1 VSSDR
6 IVLADALDF
15 LAAQPA
21 GVARAVCFDPP
32 YTVGSPV
39 RVRED
44 GAAGSVFGPL
54 SFLHRTMTLSAR
66 ALMPGGI
73 VTAFTDV
80 RRMAD
85 TGYVASMCG
94 LRLATCVAWVRT
106 RPGTGGLLR
115 ASWDPVLVFARGV
128 PQVVSRAAIRNVV
141 ITAGDFGG
149 EDFSETD
156 LAREEFTADVPAV
169 VEADYERPR
178 RHPYSKPPGVYEHIL
193 RRVVRRGDTA
203 LDPFAGSGSSR
214 TACRNLDM
222 ELRWSGC
229 DIDPAYTETGPAEEL
244 L

>member
-1 VSSDR
+1 
-6 IVLADALDF
+6 VLADALDF

-21 GVARAVCFDPP
+21 GAARAVCFDPP
-32 YTVGSPV
+32 YAVGSPV
-39 RVRED
+39 RGRED
-44 GAAGSVFGPL
+44 GAAGLVFGPL
-54 SFLHRTMTLSAR
+54 SFLHRTMSLSAR

-73 VTAFTDV
+73 LIAFTDV
-80 RRMAD
+80 RRLAN
-85 TGYVASMCG
+85 TGYVATMAG

-149 EDFSETD
+149 EDFSEAD
-156 LAREEFTADVPAV
+156 FGMEDFIGEDVPAV

-178 RHPYSKPPGVYEHIL
+178 RHPYSKPPAVYEHIL
-193 RRVVRRGDTA
+193 RRVCRPHDLI

-214 TACRNLDM
+214 TAACNLGLD
-222 ELRWSGC
+222 LVWRGA
-229 DIDPAYTETGPAEEL
+229 DIDPAYAEL
-244 L
+244 P